1 MPPERNPSQLSPET
15 LEAIHKAVGISPTL
29 VPTKNTSSYG
39 DWVVGEFI
47 HKRKMDFF
55 QGNIVKYV
63 DRHARKDGKRDLLKA
78 KDYIDKL
85 IELNYKD

>member
-1 MPPERNPSQLSPET
+1 
-15 LEAIHKAVGISPTL
+15 
-29 VPTKNTSSYG
+29 
-39 DWVVGEFI
+39 
-47 HKRKMDFF
+47 MDFF